1 MSEQYTVDGTI
12 LNLIFQN
19 EENGYTVLR
28 LVTTD
33 GEVVTVVGTIPC
45 AAPGESLVVTG
56 QWMTH
61 PVHGEQLQAH
71 QVERHMPTTE
81 SDILSYLSS
90 GVVKG
95 VGPATAEKLVQRF
108 GENTLRI
115 LEEEPELLSK
125 IKGITA
131 RKAMEIGESYRA
143 QTGMRRLLD
152 FLAVND
158 LPLYLGLRLYRRYG
172 VSAMDALRDN
182 PYLLV
187 DGLDGVG
194 FGGTDGIPLPIGV
207 GGGRRRPGGGYG
219 TTGRGGE
226 YFKDETQNQ

>member
-1 MSEQYTVDGTI
+1 MSELCTVDGTI

-28 LVTTD
+28 LVTGD

-45 AAPGESLVVTG
+45 AAPGESLVVDG

-61 PVHGEQLQAH
+61 PVHGQQLQALR
-71 QVERHMPTTE
+71 VERHMPTAE
-81 SDILSYLSS
+81 ADILSYLSS

-115 LEEEPELLSK
+115 LEEEPELLTR

-131 RKAMEIGESYRA
+131 RKAMEISESYRV

-152 FLAVND
+152 FLAVI
-158 LPLYLGLRLYRRYG
+158 
-172 VSAMDALRDN
+172 
-182 PYLLV
+182 
-187 DGLDGVG
+187 
-194 FGGTDGIPLPIGV
+194 F
-207 GGGRRRPGGGYG
+207 
-219 TTGRGGE
+219 
-226 YFKDETQNQ
+226 

>member
-71 QVERHMPTTE
+71 TVERHMPATE
-81 SDILSYLSS
+81 ADILSYLSS
-90 GVVKG
+90 GAVKG

-115 LEEEPELLSK
+115 LEEEPELLTR

-131 RKAMEIGESYRA
+131 RKAMEIGEIQGAMSSIA
-143 QTGMRRLLD
+143 ICMCGIFTSLLAL
-152 FLAVND
+152 FL
-158 LPLYLGLRLYRRYG
+158 
-172 VSAMDALRDN
+172 
-182 PYLLV
+182 
-187 DGLDGVG
+187 
-194 FGGTDGIPLPIGV
+194 
-207 GGGRRRPGGGYG
+207 
-219 TTGRGGE
+219 
-226 YFKDETQNQ
+226 

>member
-1 MSEQYTVDGTI
+1 MSDVYTVDGTI

-61 PVHGEQLQAH
+61 PVHGEQLQAR

-81 SDILSYLSS
+81 NDILSYLSS
-90 GVVKG
+90 GVIKG

-108 GENTLRI
+108 GSNTLRI
-115 LEEEPELLSK
+115 LE
-125 IKGITA
+125 
-131 RKAMEIGESYRA
+131 
-143 QTGMRRLLD
+143 
-152 FLAVND
+152 
-158 LPLYLGLRLYRRYG
+158 
-172 VSAMDALRDN
+172 
-182 PYLLV
+182 
-187 DGLDGVG
+187 
-194 FGGTDGIPLPIGV
+194 
-207 GGGRRRPGGGYG
+207 
-219 TTGRGGE
+219 
-226 YFKDETQNQ
+226 